1 MTLDDTLHPGLKGY
15 PHDGPVIACAEVGRQ
30 GWNLLAGDLPLP
42 LAVLRRDALE
52 HNVQWMQQQVR
63 AWGVDIAPHG
73 KTTMSPQLFTRQLAA
88 GAWGITF
95 ATVTQLAVGVAAG
108 LKRALIANQVLGDAD
123 LAAIARWLERDAGL
137 RVLFLVDS
145 AAQLALIEAFAA
157 RHRLARPFEVLLE
170 IGVPGGRTGCRS
182 TEEALAL
189 AARLSASAAVRLA
202 GIECYEGLAARSETG
217 GEAANAEYVDTLMQ
231 RVQKIASAIDE
242 RGGFAGDEVI
252 VSAGGSA
259 LFDMVAPRLR
269 LSLRK
274 PVRALLRSGCYVT
287 HDDGHYKRL
296 VHAVERRL
304 QCAAGSTLRPAI
316 EIWAHV
322 QSQPEPGLALLTAGR
337 RDVSFDI
344 ALPTPLK
351 RAPLGSRSAQAVPP
365 SWRIAGLNDQHAHL
379 RWDGAD
385 AAAAPRV
392 GERIA
397 LGISHPCTTFDKWG
411 WMAIVDDDYRV
422 VDALRTYF

>member
-1 MTLDDTLHPGLKGY
+1 MTLDDTLRPGLKGY
-15 PHDGPVIACAEVGRQ
+15 PHDGPAIACADIGKL

-42 LAVLRRDALE
+42 LAVLRREALE

-63 AWGVDIAPHG
+63 AWGIDIAPHG
-73 KTTMSPQLFTRQLAA
+73 KTTMSPQLFARQLAA

-95 ATVTQLAVGVAAG
+95 ANATQLAVGLAAG
-108 LKRALIANQVLGDAD
+108 VKRALIANQVLAHGD
-123 LAAIARWLERDAGL
+123 LAAIARWLERDAAL

-145 AAQLALIEAFAA
+145 HAQLALIEAFAA
-157 RHRLARPFEVLLE
+157 RRPLARPFEVLLE

-182 TEEALAL
+182 AEEALAL
-189 AARLSASAAVRLA
+189 AARLSSSSAVRLA
-202 GIECYEGLAARSETG
+202 GIECYEGLATRSEEG
-217 GEAANAEYVDTLMQ
+217 GEGANAAYVNALMQ
-231 RVQKIASAIDE
+231 RVQDMATAIDG
-242 RGGFAGDEVI
+242 RGGFAGDEIV

-259 LFDMVAPRLR
+259 LFDFVAPRLR
-269 LSLRK
+269 LHLSK

-287 HDDGHYKRL
+287 HDDGNYKRL
-296 VHAVERRL
+296 VHAMERRL

-316 EIWAHV
+316 EVWAHV

-337 RDVSFDI
+337 RDLSFDI

-351 RAPLGSRSAQAVPP
+351 RAPLGSRTAQAVPP
-365 SWRIAGLNDQHAHL
+365 SWRVSGLNDQHAHL
-379 RWDGAD
+379 RWDEAD
-385 AAAAPRV
+385 AAAVPVV
-392 GERIA
+392 GERVA